1 MKRVKVKDNFALER
15 DRSSNAV
22 INTSETAYKQRLKQK
37 EMQRKNREEINQI
50 KSDLAEIK
58 ALRKQLENIS
68 RHINLVKSR
77 DRTRTRVLH

>member
-37 EMQRKNREEINQI
+37 EMQRKNAI
-50 KSDLAEIK
+50 
-58 ALRKQLENIS
+58 ENKCRFITF
-68 RHINLVKSR
+68 IF
-77 DRTRTRVLH
+77 

>member
-37 EMQRKNREEINQI
+37 ETQRKNREEINQI

-58 ALRKQLENIS
+58 ALIKQLGGN
-68 RHINLVKSR
+68 
-77 DRTRTRVLH
+77 

>member
-1 MKRVKVKDNFALER
+1 MKRIKVKDNVALER

-37 EMQRKNREEINQI
+37 QTQKQNREEIDQI

-58 ALRKQLENIS
+58 ALIKQLGGN
-68 RHINLVKSR
+68 
-77 DRTRTRVLH
+77 

>member
-58 ALRKQLENIS
+58 ALIKQLGGN
-68 RHINLVKSR
+68 
-77 DRTRTRVLH
+77 

>member
-37 EMQRKNREEINQI
+37 ETQGKNREEINQI

-58 ALRKQLENIS
+58 ALIKQLGGN
-68 RHINLVKSR
+68 
-77 DRTRTRVLH
+77 

>member
-15 DRSSNAV
+15 DRSSKAV

-58 ALRKQLENIS
+58 ALIKQLGGN
-68 RHINLVKSR
+68 
-77 DRTRTRVLH
+77 